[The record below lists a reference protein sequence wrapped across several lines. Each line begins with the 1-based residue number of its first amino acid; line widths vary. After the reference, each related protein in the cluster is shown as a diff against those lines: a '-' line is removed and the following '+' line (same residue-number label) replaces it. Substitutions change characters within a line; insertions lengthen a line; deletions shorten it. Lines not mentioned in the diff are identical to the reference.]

1 MRYNKTIVIKTIYC
15 LYNLD
20 KFQIIVM
27 FIGERINKLLEE
39 RKITKVN
46 LYTSVGIS
54 GPGLD
59 KMIAGAN
66 VRVGSLE
73 KIADFFN
80 VSMDYFFDREI
91 DNSSI
96 NIGHHVNGM
105 GNSVSGD
112 ITLSDCQKELA
123 HLKQLLEEKERTIQ
137 ILLKQQRV

>member
-1 MRYNKTIVIKTIYC
+1 MSVQFLV
-15 LYNLD
+15 LY
-20 KFQIIVM
+20 
-27 FIGERINKLLEE
+27 IGERINKLLEE

-73 KIADFFN
+73 KIADFFK

-91 DNSSI
+91 DNASI
-96 NIGHHVNGM
+96 SIGHHVQGI
-105 GNSVSGD
+105 GNNVSGD
-112 ITLSDCQKELA
+112 ITLSECQKELA
-123 HLKQLLEEKERTIQ
+123 HLQQLLEEKERTIQ
-137 ILLKQQRV
+137 ILMKQNNS

>member
-1 MRYNKTIVIKTIYC
+1 MLFRQNINYSC
-15 LYNLD
+15 
-20 KFQIIVM
+20 VM

-46 LYTSVGIS
+46 LYTSIGIS

-80 VSMDYFFDREI
+80 VPIDYFFDREL
-91 DNSSI
+91 DNAHI
-96 NIGHHVNGM
+96 NIGHHVNGI
-105 GNSVSGD
+105 GNNVSGD
-112 ITLSDCQKELA
+112 ITLSECQKELA
-123 HLKQLLEEKERTIQ
+123 HLQQLLEEKERNIQ
-137 ILLKQQRV
+137 ILMRQNNS